1 MRNLLTEVQQKELK
15 NPDAVVTD
23 ETLDAVMSAMDKD
36 GDGEVLREHVLP
48 AIKKYKSMLNESQEL
63 SEMFK
68 RHDKDADGNL
78 DQAQVLSMLQEV
90 GRVEKLTFVPDEEDA
105 SWVLNNCDKNQ
116 SGGITLGELK
126 PAISSWLSFEK
137 DPSNARQR
145 DSSSSMC
152 TLL

>member
-1 MRNLLTEVQQKELK
+1 MRQLLSEVQQKEL
-15 NPDAVVTD
+15 NDPSAVLA
-23 ETLDAVMSAMDKD
+23 EEALDKVMCTMDKD

-63 SEMFK
+63 TEMFK

-78 DQAQVLSMLQEV
+78 NHSQVLSMLQEV
-90 GRVEKLTFVPDEEDA
+90 GRVEKLSFVPDDEDA
-105 SWVLNNCDKNQ
+105 SWVISNCDKDQ

-126 PAISSWLSFEK
+126 PAISAWLKFEK

-145 DSSSSMC
+145 ASSNVC
-152 TLL
+152 VLL